1 VIHPSL
7 TGYFNKWIRNL
18 ALPIVAITF
27 VVLVYRWMTIPGA
40 GTTFLATIAAIILL
54 GAAFFTRAEIAVEDG
69 ALTYRRFL
77 WRRRFRLESVGGLA
91 LCRLALR
98 GNYYARGPAPY
109 GVVYGTDHRSLFS
122 FSAALW
128 ADRDLRSLQQ
138 SIGGETLDM
147 PMRASELQSE
157 FPGALPGWLVF
168 YEAHPWWTIAI
179 GTPLMLVAII
189 VGIVIWDAVKPQ

>member
-1 VIHPSL
+1 MGMPAPPPSGLPSGQVAALSVLSVDECNPVSRVGTGRLVIHPSL

-27 VVLVYRWMTIPGA
+27 VVLVYRWKTIPGA

-109 GVVYGTDHRSLFS
+109 GVVYGRNHRSLFS

-128 ADRDLRSLQQ
+128 
-138 SIGGETLDM
+138 
-147 PMRASELQSE
+147 
-157 FPGALPGWLVF
+157 
-168 YEAHPWWTIAI
+168 
-179 GTPLMLVAII
+179 
-189 VGIVIWDAVKPQ
+189 